1 MTAVASQPAMTG
13 PVGAVAPAD
22 LAELMAAFNEVTAR
36 LQGTHESL
44 HREVGRLKA
53 ELLEANEQLQRSRRL
68 AELGEMAAG
77 IAHEVR
83 NPLGSIRLYA
93 QMLEQDLTD
102 RPVQCGVA
110 TKIASAV
117 RGLDA
122 VVGDV
127 LSFARDMKVSC
138 EATTAATVLDGALN
152 ASWGE
157 MARVRVV
164 RRGGAEAESSLRCWC
179 DSHLMHQALVNI
191 IRNALEAMAEVPG
204 PTGGHVLTLDAA
216 DAVGHDGRPA
226 TVLTISDTGPGVSAE
241 VIDRMFNPFFTT
253 RKTGT
258 GLGLSIV
265 HRIVDAHGGRVVVWS
280 NAERMPGSRGTTFEL
295 VIPSRGTEPRDSNVE
310 VVQSRAS
317 RRRRVQESSR

>member
-1 MTAVASQPAMTG
+1 LTAIASQSAIETGTVGPAE
-13 PVGAVAPAD
+13 
-22 LAELMAAFNEVTAR
+22 LAELMYAFNEVTTR

-44 HREVGRLKA
+44 HREVTRLKA
-53 ELLEANEQLQRSRRL
+53 ELHEANEQLQRSRRL
-68 AELGEMAAG
+68 AALGEMAAG

-102 RPVQCGVA
+102 RPTQCAVA

-127 LSFARDMKVSC
+127 LNFARDIRIASEPSPIRQLFSKALDACPDQKHVRIMK
-138 EATTAATVLDGALN
+138 
-152 ASWGE
+152 
-157 MARVRVV
+157 
-164 RRGGAEAESSLRCWC
+164 RGGAEDESSLEVWC
-179 DSHLMHQALVNI
+179 DPALMHQALVNT
-191 IRNALEAMAEVPG
+191 IRNALEAMVESPEAEQ
-204 PTGGHVLTLDAA
+204 TLTLDGAR
-216 DAVGHDGRPA
+216 AVGHDGETA
-226 TVLTISDTGPGVSAE
+226 VVFTVSDTGPGIGAG

-265 HRIVDAHGGRVVVWS
+265 HRIIDAHGGRVVVWN
-280 NAERMPGSRGTTFEL
+280 NADKAPDARGATFEL
-295 VIPSRGTEPRDSNVE
+295 VIPSRGAAPGANRIEPMFTASKE
-310 VVQSRAS
+310 SRPVRKQEAS
-317 RRRRVQESSR
+317 R